1 MQEHL
6 QQAGI
11 STGLHYIVPL
21 HMQLALSDLG
31 YQHGAFP
38 VTEKIADEIISLPM
52 YPEMSDEALEK
63 VVSELREFGSVIGS
77 KGDEFRQNEERFDL
91 NIDPVLSG
99 GTPA

>member
-1 MQEHL
+1 
-6 QQAGI
+6 
-11 STGLHYIVPL
+11 
-21 HMQLALSDLG
+21 
-31 YQHGAFP
+31 
-38 VTEKIADEIISLPM
+38 
-52 YPEMSDEALEK
+52 MSDEALEK

>member
-6 QQAGI
+6 QQPGI
-11 STGLHYIVPL
+11 STGLHYPVGL